1 MRFTFTLHELPE
13 VAEKVLTGATSKT
26 LLFYGDMGTGK
37 TTLIKEI
44 AKNLGVEEAV
54 NSPTFSIVNEHIL
67 DNEKLYHYD
76 FYRLESLDEALDIG
90 IEDYLYSGNW
100 NFVEWPE
107 KVEDLLPG
115 ESTKIEL
122 TKNKNGSRTLSIN
135 ACEIET

>member
-1 MRFTFTLHELPE
+1 MELTYTLQDLPE
-13 VAEKVLTGATSKT
+13 VAEKVLTGSSSKT
-26 LLFYGDMGTGK
+26 LLFYGEMGTGK

-67 DNEKLYHYD
+67 NSEKLYHYD

-90 IEDYLYSGNW
+90 IEDYLYSGHW

-107 KVEDLLPG
+107 KVEALLPG

-122 TKNKNGSRTLSIN
+122 IKNENGSRTLNIMPVK
-135 ACEIET
+135 

>member
-1 MRFTFTLHELPE
+1 MRLTFTLHELPE

-122 TKNKNGSRTLSIN
+122 TKNKNGSRTLSIMPVK
-135 ACEIET
+135 

>member
-1 MRFTFTLHELPE
+1 MRLTFTLHELPE

>member
-1 MRFTFTLHELPE
+1 MELTYTLKELPD
-13 VAEKVLTGATSKT
+13 VAEKVLTGASSKT

-54 NSPTFSIVNEHIL
+54 NSPTFSIVNEHKL
-67 DNEKLYHYD
+67 NNEKLYHYD

-90 IEDYLYSGNW
+90 IEDYLYSGQW
-100 NFVEWPE
+100 NFIEWPE

-122 TKNKNGSRTLSIN
+122 TKNKNGSRTLNIMPVK
-135 ACEIET
+135 

>member
-1 MRFTFTLHELPE
+1 MELTFTLRELPE
-13 VAEKVLTGATSKT
+13 VAEKVLTGASSKT

-44 AKNLGVEEAV
+44 AKNLGVADAV
-54 NSPTFSIVNEHIL
+54 NSPTFSIVNEHLL

-90 IEDYLYSGNW
+90 IEDYLYSGHW

-122 TKNKNGSRTLSIN
+122 IKNENGSRTLSI
-135 ACEIET
+135 TPVK

>member
-1 MRFTFTLHELPE
+1 MELTYTLQELPE
-13 VAEKVLTGATSKT
+13 VAEKVLTGSSSKT
-26 LLFYGDMGTGK
+26 LLFYGEMGTGK
-37 TTLIKEI
+37 TTLIKQI
-44 AKNLGVEEAV
+44 AKNLGVMDSV
-54 NSPTFSIVNEHIL
+54 SIPTFSIVNEHLL

-90 IEDYLYSGNW
+90 IEDYLYSGHW

-122 TKNKNGSRTLSIN
+122 IKNENGSRTLSIKPVK
-135 ACEIET
+135 